1 MSLTDDCLVMI
12 PSSPP
17 ESKAEMMRLTA
28 RDTVDSG
35 RNAVIENSLEA
46 RQYSQFFTI
55 DPDSG
60 DETEQISIKKALDY
74 EMEHEYSLT
83 ESSRTG
89 SS

>member
-1 MSLTDDCLVMI
+1 
-12 PSSPP
+12 
-17 ESKAEMMRLTA
+17 MMRLTA

-35 RNAVIENSLEA
+35 LNAENSLEA
-46 RQYSQFFTI
+46 SQYSQFFTI

-60 DETEQISIKKALDY
+60 DETEQISMKKALDY
-74 EMEHEYSLT
+74 EMEHEYNLT